1 MVEVING
8 VKNIKQLNIGKGL
21 KSTPIVNKGSGL
33 QSTPVVNKKGAID
46 LHNDIT
52 FSTDENKDIFM
63 IKVND
68 TITVKVPIFL
78 RDISD
83 YFRQLDFPHEF
94 GEYNISLQVV
104 DQIYHNA
111 ADMGIITQTI
121 KSAYLYTD
129 VCYLDEK
136 NKIEYI
142 KNINKFNKTIP
153 IFDNNVKVDNNKI
166 LGNKFTMHLN
176 NVINRKNMYL
186 MFIKDDAVVKI
197 PNKSC
202 SNIQLKVDSQ
212 KFQNPIDNN
221 FDAYIIFKNR
231 SPYNEFLLNY
241 NQFVD
246 NYLIYSFPLDRVLE
260 YDSGSK
266 SVDISCDPDDN
277 SESTAIIIYQQS
289 AYINLKIENG
299 SLLVNKTY

>member
-1 MVEVING
+1 M
-8 VKNIKQLNIGKGL
+8 
-21 KSTPIVNKGSGL
+21 
-33 QSTPVVNKKGAID
+33 
-46 LHNDIT
+46 
-52 FSTDENKDIFM
+52 
-63 IKVND
+63 
-68 TITVKVPIFL
+68 PIFL

-94 GEYNISLQVV
+94 GEYNISLLVV
-104 DQIYHNA
+104 DQIYYNA

-121 KSAYLYTD
+121 KSAYLYTG

-142 KNINKFNKTIP
+142 KNINKCNKTIP

-176 NVINRKNMYL
+176 NVINCKNMYL
-186 MFIKDDAVVKI
+186 IFIKDDAVVKI
-197 PNKSC
+197 LNKSC
-202 SNIQLKVDSQ
+202 SDIQLKVDSQ
-212 KFQNPIDNN
+212 KFQNHIDNN
-221 FDAYIIFKNR
+221 LDAYIIFKNS
-231 SPYNEFLLNY
+231 SPYNNEFLLNY

-246 NYLIYSFPLDRVLE
+246 NYLIYSFPLHRVLK

-289 AYINLKIENG
+289 AYINLKI
-299 SLLVNKTY
+299 